1 MLHETNDIIL
11 ANEREHSA
19 FHQPHTRK
27 ITKIIPSM
35 FRKRYIKFNKYFLLK
50 KIEENYSLSNNR
62 PTQPRSASASTAP
75 SIKHESRDVFSTPND
90 VQRLKNVRRHEPAH
104 VSSGP
109 GSKTSKNIF
118 FLLFL

>member
-1 MLHETNDIIL
+1 M
-11 ANEREHSA
+11 
-19 FHQPHTRK
+19 
-27 ITKIIPSM
+27 
-35 FRKRYIKFNKYFLLK
+35 

-62 PTQPRSASASTAP
+62 PAQPRSTSASAGP
-75 SIKHESRDVFSTPND
+75 SIKHESRDVFSTAND

-118 FLLFL
+118 FFIILIEFNKHIRFNYS